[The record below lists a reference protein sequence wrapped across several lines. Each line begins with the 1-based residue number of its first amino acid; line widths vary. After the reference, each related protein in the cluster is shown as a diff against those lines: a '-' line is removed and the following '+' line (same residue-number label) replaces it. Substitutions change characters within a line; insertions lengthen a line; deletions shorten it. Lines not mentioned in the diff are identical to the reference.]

1 MKENYDISPENMK
14 ESMKLANSDSGRQL
28 YELLKRTQGQ
38 QLQSAMDQTA
48 SGNYEEVK
56 RTLSSLLADPEAR
69 KLLSKMGK

>member
-14 ESMKLANSDSGRQL
+14 EAMKLANSDAGRQL

-38 QLQSAMDQTA
+38 QLQSAMDQAA

>member
-14 ESMKLANSDSGRQL
+14 EAMKLANSDAGRQL
-28 YELLKRTQGQ
+28 YEMLKRTQGQ
-38 QLQSAMDQTA
+38 QLQSAMDQAA

>member
-14 ESMKLANSDSGRQL
+14 EAMKLANSDAGRQL

-38 QLQSAMDQTA
+38 QLQSAMDQAA

-69 KLLSKMGK
+69 KLLSKIGK

>member
-14 ESMKLANSDSGRQL
+14 DAMKLANSDAGRQL

-38 QLQSAMDQTA
+38 QLQSAMDQAA

-69 KLLSKMGK
+69 KLLNKMGK

>member
-14 ESMKLANSDSGRQL
+14 EAMKLANSDAGRQL

-38 QLQSAMDQTA
+38 QLQSAMDQAA

-69 KLLSKMGK
+69 KLLNKMGK

>member
-14 ESMKLANSDSGRQL
+14 EAMKLANSDAGRQL

-38 QLQSAMDQTA
+38 QLQSAMDQAA

-69 KLLSKMGK
+69 KLLNKTGK

>member
-14 ESMKLANSDSGRQL
+14 EAMKLANSDAGRQL

-38 QLQSAMDQTA
+38 QLQSAMDQAA
-48 SGNYEEVK
+48 SGHYEEVK

>member
-14 ESMKLANSDSGRQL
+14 EAMKLANSDAGRQL
-28 YELLKRTQGQ
+28 YELLKRTQGK
-38 QLQSAMDQTA
+38 QLQSAMDQAA

-69 KLLSKMGK
+69 KLLNKMGK